1 MTHGSLDFTG
11 LARDEQIRRLLDA
24 VLQRRAQGE
33 ELPDEAICDQYASLM
48 PELASELR
56 KLQVIALAKAL
67 AQSPRTVSA
76 DAESDVVRETAVYVP
91 ATHCSRALH
100 IRCPHCREP
109 FEIVVDQPLEDLQ
122 CRSCLRRFSLAG
134 DDPQLKTQTSVM
146 RIAHFELVERLG
158 MGGFGTVWKAND
170 TELGRTVAVKIPR
183 RGRMTTEEVTEFLH
197 EARIA
202 AKLKHP
208 HIVTVHNVA
217 RDGENIY
224 IVSDLIEGQSL
235 QRYNDARKLTA
246 VEAAQIMIP
255 VCDALHFA
263 HQQGIIHRDLKPA
276 NILID
281 PEGRPHIT
289 DFGLAFQTSSEVAI
303 NAEGEI
309 LGTPAYM
316 SPEQARGDSHL
327 ADRRTDIYSLGVML
341 FELLT
346 DFLPFRGS
354 VSMLAHHAIN
364 TPPPSP
370 RTLNS
375 AVPRD
380 METICLKCL
389 EKDPNKRYSTAKEL
403 ADELRRFLAGDPIE
417 ARPVSAGEHLWRW
430 GRKNPRIPI
439 LFGSLLVAA
448 AVAYMVAWFWFDH
461 IYTRS
466 NEVLTERALANVHF
480 TAESIAR
487 TAGHEFERY
496 YDAVETAAQDFDLR
510 RQLEELRADEEFQTK
525 VLAQLNRP
533 DLGETEAAALRTQ
546 LKADPRRLALKDWI
560 ETELAITDEMP
571 VFAWFIVAPGGIQ
584 IARNPESAGGE
595 ETIGRNYSWRAY
607 YHGGEVDQP
616 EDWRVG
622 TDEHLRA
629 TCLSPAFV
637 SQYTNQWVVCVS
649 TPIIENGQFLGCLG
663 LMLQLGRFAELPGNA
678 ETPAGSLSAEHRFAV
693 LVDARLPN
701 PGQILQHP
709 LYHEL
714 EDENQGAGDAP
725 SLRRQLLDRSQEP
738 AMRVALG
745 DWTEQHDYHDP
756 FAAASRKYDHRW
768 MASKLPVQARGQ
780 PTGLYVV
787 VQESHDE
794 IIGTPL
800 GQLRRGLVLL
810 SLVTL
815 GLAGAM
821 VAPLWVIILRL
832 VR

>member
-1 MTHGSLDFTG
+1 MNHSSLDFTG
-11 LARDEQIRRLLDA
+11 LARDEQLHRVLDD
-24 VLQRRAQGE
+24 VLQRRAAGAD
-33 ELPDEAICDQYASLM
+33 LPDEQVCAQYADLL

-56 KLQVIALAKAL
+56 KLKVIALAKAL
-67 AQSPRTVSA
+67 AQESQPTDIA
-76 DAESDVVRETAVYVP
+76 DAESDVVRETAAYIP
-91 ATHCSRALH
+91 ATHCSRALN
-100 IRCPHCREP
+100 IRCPHCRQP
-109 FEIVVDQPLEDLQ
+109 LEIVVDQPLDNLTCQ
-122 CRSCLRRFSLAG
+122 ACRRRFSLAG
-134 DDPQLKTQTSVM
+134 DDPLLKTQQAVM

-158 MGGFGTVWKAND
+158 MGGFGTVWRAID

-183 RGRMTTEEVTEFLH
+183 RGGLSADEVTDFLH

-202 AKLKHP
+202 AKLKHA
-208 HIVTVHNVA
+208 HIVTVHNIE
-217 RDGENIY
+217 REGDNIY
-224 IVSDLIEGQSL
+224 IVSDLIEGESL
-235 QRYNDARKLTA
+235 QRYNEARKLTA
-246 VEAAQIMIP
+246 VEAAEIMIP

-289 DFGLAFQTSSEVAI
+289 DFGLACQLTGDVAI

-327 ADRRTDIYSLGVML
+327 ADRRTDIYALGVIL

-389 EKDPNKRYSTAKEL
+389 EKDPNKRYSSAKDL
-403 ADELRRFLAGDPIE
+403 ADELRRFLAGDAIL

-439 LFGSLLVAA
+439 LFGSLLVAV
-448 AVAYMVAWFWFDH
+448 AVAYLVAWFWFDS

-487 TAGHEFERY
+487 TASHEFDRY
-496 YDAVETAAQDFDLR
+496 YDAVETAAQDFELR
-510 RQLEELRADEEFQTK
+510 RQLKELRGDAPLQAT
-525 VLAQLNRP
+525 LATLSDP
-533 DLGETEAAALRTQ
+533 DLPQADAALLRRQ
-546 LKADPRRLALKDWI
+546 IQADARRLALKDWI

-571 VFAWFIVAPGGIQ
+571 VFAWFIVLPGGVQ
-584 IARNPESAGGE
+584 FARNPETFGGE
-595 ETIGRNYSWRAY
+595 ETIGRNYAWRAY
-607 YHGGEVDQP
+607 YHGGEVDHP
-616 EDWRVG
+616 DAWRPAH
-622 TDEHLRA
+622 DEHLRA

-637 SQYTNQWVVCVS
+637 SQFTNQWVVVVS
-649 TPIIENGQFLGCLG
+649 TPILENGEFLGCLG
-663 LMLQLGRFAELPGNA
+663 LMLQLGNFTELPGSIQRQV
-678 ETPAGSLSAEHRFAV
+678 TSLASDHRFAV
-693 LVDARLPN
+693 LVDSRRPN

-709 LYHEL
+709 LYREL
-714 EDENQGAGDAP
+714 STETTSEQP
-725 SLRRQLLDRSQEP
+725 SPRRQLLDHSQD
-738 AMRVALG
+738 AALRVPLG
-745 DWTEQHDYHDP
+745 EWTENSDYRDP
-756 FAAASRKYDHRW
+756 FAAVSAQYDHRW
-768 MASKLPVQARGQ
+768 MASKLPVEVRGR

-794 IIGTPL
+794 IIGHPL
-800 GQLRRGLVLL
+800 GQLRHGLLIL